1 MLLMT
6 GFARLQMFPKA
17 VLRCPPHAG
26 KKKRYVMKALLHSR
40 LERWLAGD
48 LVALWRDTRLESSYR
63 PVGPSKNVTVT
74 QSNIKRA
81 VAIAREGN
89 FAKAVQSLGSSGTA
103 APNDM
108 EALDELLHRHPQH
121 ALPDWSNDIPPSLTV
136 SPDSVFAA
144 LRGFPKASSP
154 GASQLQCQ
162 HLLDAIDANTS
173 PSAKDCLD
181 RLTRLL
187 CFLLSG
193 RADVRIAPWLCGAP
207 LTALF
212 KKQGG
217 IRPIVVGEILR
228 RLTSR
233 LCCSAMK
240 AVSQDVFLPYGQV
253 GVGTRG
259 GLEAA
264 IHSLSTII
272 DLHGNDPDLCCLK
285 VDFQNAFN
293 ES

>member
-1 MLLMT
+1 
-6 GFARLQMFPKA
+6 MFPKA
-17 VLRCPPHAG
+17 VLRCPPRAG

-40 LERWLAGD
+40 LERWLASD

-136 SPDSVFAA
+136 SPDSVLAA

-154 GASQLQCQ
+154 GASQLVS
-162 HLLDAIDANTS
+162 T
-173 PSAKDCLD
+173 PSRC
-181 RLTRLL
+181 
-187 CFLLSG
+187 
-193 RADVRIAPWLCGAP
+193 
-207 LTALF
+207 
-212 KKQGG
+212 
-217 IRPIVVGEILR
+217 
-228 RLTSR
+228 
-233 LCCSAMK
+233 
-240 AVSQDVFLPYGQV
+240 Y
-253 GVGTRG
+253 
-259 GLEAA
+259 
-264 IHSLSTII
+264 
-272 DLHGNDPDLCCLK
+272 
-285 VDFQNAFN
+285 
-293 ES
+293 